1 LWLSFVCGWVFL
13 MLPPMPGAPV
23 AMAFLTVSPITLVF
37 VSLVENEHSG
47 TTLSEM
53 WSMLGL
59 RKLA

>member
-1 LWLSFVCGWVFL
+1 
-13 MLPPMPGAPV
+13 
-23 AMAFLTVSPITLVF
+23 MAFLTVSPITLVF